1 MSEYEQFCCGL
12 DVHNDLNSRQKAEVL
27 MEMLPWLQEF
37 AGRRVVIK
45 YGGNAMINDE
55 LKKCFAQDMV
65 FLRQVGI
72 YPIVV
77 HGGGPQISAMLQQ
90 LGIETEFKE
99 GFRRRNMSRKVL
111 EEILEKMKELGVMI
125 TPNETEEY

>member
-90 LGIETEFKE
+90 LGIETEFK
-99 GFRRRNMSRKVL
+99 FNPAMARFMLRRHLV
-111 EEILEKMKELGVMI
+111 
-125 TPNETEEY
+125 T

>member
-55 LKKCFAQDMV
+55 LKKCFAQAAMERMGCTPEQTVMV
-65 FLRQVGI
+65 GDQIFTDTWGAHNSGVTPLLVKPIRMAGNPGRYLRYAG
-72 YPIVV
+72 
-77 HGGGPQISAMLQQ
+77 
-90 LGIETEFKE
+90 ETP
-99 GFRRRNMSRKVL
+99 FRLIGAGRPFV
-111 EEILEKMKELGVMI
+111 
-125 TPNETEEY
+125 